1 MRIAGTHSL
10 PMSPDR
16 AWQLLNDPEVL
27 ARVTPGVKEL
37 EPDGPDRFKAELEL
51 AVGPVRGSFEGH
63 VEVRDKQ
70 EPSELTLYVEG
81 QGRAGGIVAKGR
93 IKLAEGEGD
102 GETLVN
108 YEGDAQIAGRLA
120 AVGSRLFSGVA
131 RRLATLFFQKLEE
144 EESS

>member
-1 MRIAGTHSL
+1 MQIAGTYTLQISR
-10 PMSPDR
+10 DR

-37 EPDGPDRFKAELEL
+37 EPDGPDRFKAKLEL

-63 VEVRDKQ
+63 VEMRDKQ
-70 EPSELTLYVEG
+70 EPSELTLHVEG
-81 QGRAGGIVAKGR
+81 QGKAGGMVATGR
-93 IKLAEGEGD
+93 IKLAEGD
-102 GETLVN
+102 GETPVD
-108 YEGDAQIAGRLA
+108 YTGDVQISGRLA

-144 EESS
+144 EGSS

>member
-27 ARVTPGVKEL
+27 ARVTPGVKAL

-70 EPSELTLYVEG
+70 EPSELTLYLEG
-81 QGRAGGIVAKGR
+81 QGRSGGIMAKGR
-93 IKLAEGEGD
+93 IKLVED
-102 GETLVN
+102 NGETLVN
-108 YEGDAQIAGRLA
+108 YEGDAQITGTLA

-144 EESS
+144 EGSS

>member
-1 MRIAGTHSL
+1 MQIAGTHSL
-10 PMSPDR
+10 HMSPNR

-27 ARVTPGVKEL
+27 ARITPGVKKL

-70 EPSELTLYVEG
+70 EPSQLTLHVEG
-81 QGRAGGIVAKGR
+81 QGRAGGIVANGR
-93 IKLAEGEGD
+93 IKLAEDNGD
-102 GETLVN
+102 TLVN
-108 YEGDAQIAGRLA
+108 YEGDAHIAGRLA

-144 EESS
+144 EGSSDA